1 MPISCLFCSLRRI
14 KVVTMSKQSEA
25 GWHTL
30 ISTDELQPEDDVIQV
45 SITAIFSSVE
55 TMCVS
60 RCRFVRP
67 PPVLVRDIQ
76 PLIEQAGLLPL
87 VICAAV
93 AHSEDRNFGRTALVF
108 LKRFF
113 PDGEAGAWRN
123 SRPLRSTMMLTSSA
137 CLLVWW
143 RPDSGQGPD
152 GPGGAYG
159 RGRV

>member
-1 MPISCLFCSLRRI
+1 
-14 KVVTMSKQSEA
+14 MSKQSEA

-45 SITAIFSSVE
+45 SITATFSSVE
-55 TMCVS
+55 TTRVS
-60 RCRFVRP
+60 RFRFVRP

-113 PDGEAGAWRN
+113 PDGEWRRMVGRAATRSSGADICHLAVGVAVARQ
-123 SRPLRSTMMLTSSA
+123 RPRT
-137 CLLVWW
+137 
-143 RPDSGQGPD
+143 
-152 GPGGAYG
+152 
-159 RGRV
+159 